1 MSRTF
6 VLIGYGIGRD
16 IDCLLLCLLLIFSGI
31 IGFNFDFLQQD
42 EKATAEVYKE
52 FVASFD
58 DAGKLNKTW
67 VKGGTFNPDKST
79 SNSQN

>member
-1 MSRTF
+1 MIVFYFHCFFLWCYF
-6 VLIGYGIGRD
+6 VI
-16 IDCLLLCLLLIFSGI
+16 S
-31 IGFNFDFLQQD
+31 LQQD

-67 VKGGTFNPDKST
+67 IKGGTFNPEKSSST
-79 SNSQN
+79 DPICSTHLME

>member
-1 MSRTF
+1 MMLF
-6 VLIGYGIGRD
+6 CYL
-16 IDCLLLCLLLIFSGI
+16 FH
-31 IGFNFDFLQQD
+31 QQD

-67 VKGGTFNPDKST
+67 IKGGTFNPEKT
-79 SNSQN
+79 SSIYPFAVPI

>member
-1 MSRTF
+1 MLT
-6 VLIGYGIGRD
+6 G
-16 IDCLLLCLLLIFSGI
+16 SGI
-31 IGFNFDFLQQD
+31 IPDINCCYGFNFDFLQQD

-67 VKGGTFNPDKST
+67 VKGGTFNPEKST

>member
-1 MSRTF
+1 MTACCCVFCSYSF
-6 VLIGYGIGRD
+6 YINGL
-16 IDCLLLCLLLIFSGI
+16 
-31 IGFNFDFLQQD
+31 NFDFLQQD